1 MAIKYAIVGCGGMSL
16 GHLAGLA
23 QLQKEGQELYELV
36 AVCDIDTKRAEAFA
50 VKAKEVLGNRDNMP
64 EIFTSHQEMLKKSAV
79 EAVGINT
86 HHRSHHE
93 IAFDVLEA
101 KRHVI
106 VEKPL
111 ALTPS
116 LGREMI
122 ERAQKNKVTLAVAEN
137 YRRSPGSRA
146 LKAALEEGLLGR
158 PYFIVQQFAG
168 VGSAVFCRT
177 PWRHLKAEGGAGPI
191 FDNGVHDAD
200 LFLYWIGEV
209 DEVASYHAVFEK
221 YRQTED
227 IRVTPT
233 AEDTDVTILKFA
245 NGVLGHWL
253 CSWAGH
259 GKGFSQTMIYGSKGS
274 IASLP
279 EGQPGKEI
287 TLDSGE
293 KLSEQDLIKKYAPN
307 VRTDT
312 VASELEDFAL
322 AIRQGRK
329 PETDG
334 ETGLKAMCISYAAL
348 ESATI
353 GKPVKVKDVLEGR
366 TRVYEDSVLK
376 LL

>member
-1 MAIKYAIVGCGGMSL
+1 MALKFAIVGCGGMAG
-16 GHLAGLA
+16 GHLAALA
-23 QLQKEGQELYELV
+23 QLQREGQELYELV
-36 AVCDIDTKRAEAFA
+36 AVCDIDRKRAEAFA
-50 VKAKEVLGNRDNMP
+50 AKTRKFLGSRPEV
-64 EIFTSHQEMLKKSAV
+64 FTSHKEMLKKSEA

-101 KRHVI
+101 EKHVI
-106 VEKPL
+106 IEKPL

-122 ERAQKNKVTLAVAEN
+122 ESAQKKGVTLAVAEN
-137 YRRSPGSRA
+137 YRYGPGCRA
-146 LKAALEEGLLGR
+146 IKAALMSGLLGR
-158 PYFIVQQFAG
+158 PYFIIKQFAG
-168 VGSAVFCRT
+168 VGSEVFCRT
-177 PWRHLKAEGGAGPI
+177 PWRHLKKEGGAGPI

-200 LFLYWIGEV
+200 LFLYWFGEV
-209 DEVASYHAVFEK
+209 DEVASYHTVFEK
-221 YRQTED
+221 HRQTED
-227 IRVTPT
+227 IRVTAT

-245 NGVLGHWL
+245 NGALGHWL

-274 IASLP
+274 ITSSP
-279 EGQPGKEI
+279 FEV

-307 VRTDT
+307 VRTET
-312 VASELEDFAL
+312 VVSELEDFAL
-322 AIRQGRK
+322 AIIKGRK

-334 ETGLKAMCISYAAL
+334 ETGLKAMCVSYAAL
-348 ESATI
+348 ESATV
-353 GKPVKVKDVLEGR
+353 GKPVKVKDVWEGR
-366 TRVYEDSVLK
+366 ARAYEDSVLK